1 MAATKIAA
9 AGVQGLLQSKEHPP
23 TGHDDPDFAIEA
35 TMVLR
40 AG

>member
-9 AGVQGLLQSKEHPP
+9 AGVQGLLQSTEHPP
-23 TGHDDPDFAIEA
+23 TRHYDPDFAVEE

-40 AG
+40 AR